1 MASRE
6 APPEPSTTKRKIL
19 ELLLPLFKKYPQI
32 DRYQI
37 SYTYNTAF
45 PHDSL
50 SVKKKFGYKNL
61 DHLYNVLDV
70 FNNEGTKVSISRP
83 KLLALLLQPLLQEPR
98 SNLEDAFQ
106 KLNGFK
112 SAVLCEYC
120 DVSSLHDLLKEVQ
133 SQKSV
138 KVVKSMP
145 SSTLMESFPFDTMPN
160 IRSQQP
166 EKRKPLLF
174 PPAPQFFRSVPI
186 TDNAAI
192 GTSQPRIAPRV
203 QTFMPPP
210 PASMPHVK
218 QPPSHYPNPQ
228 IHPRDD
234 IFVPP
239 LPGYH
244 QPHVLSEKDVRRPPA
259 RPQFKHSENPQNVL
273 NKIEMYIQTFVSY
286 FSKQGKYLPAFVVNE
301 EVKSIC
307 SNASKQVG
315 RQVDFKSIKFG
326 NEFDKLQK
334 RLNEFIRTFCWNCPI
349 TSLFELQRTLCEF
362 EKVADFEELKVGPI
376 VKHPVV
382 IHLFKVPEDVLTVPE
397 ITAYDIHTCLTAYIS
412 KSRANDVKEFMTYM
426 AEKFSVPSPLYLCV
440 RISSFPLA
448 CSVSAYII
456 NLFLHGCYIICV
468 D

>member
-1 MASRE
+1 MASQE

-19 ELLLPLFKKYPQI
+19 ELLLPLFKMYPRI

-45 PHDSL
+45 PRGSL

-83 KLLALLLQPLLQEPR
+83 KLLALLLQPLLQEPH
-98 SNLEDAFQ
+98 SNLEAAFQ
-106 KLNGFK
+106 KLNGFT

-120 DVSSLHDLLKEVQ
+120 DVSSLHDLLKELQ
-133 SQKSV
+133 LQKSNHPPSSV
-138 KVVKSMP
+138 KAVKSMP

-160 IRSQQP
+160 IRLQQP

-174 PPAPQFFRSVPI
+174 PPTPQFCCSVPI
-186 TDNAAI
+186 TNNMAVD
-192 GTSQPRIAPRV
+192 TSQPRIAPRV
-203 QTFMPPP
+203 QTFIPSPS
-210 PASMPHVK
+210 ASMPHVE

-234 IFVPP
+234 IFIPP

-244 QPHVLSEKDVRRPPA
+244 QPHVLSEKDIRRPPV
-259 RPQFKHSENPQNVL
+259 RPQFKHSEDPKNVL
-273 NKIEMYIQTFVSY
+273 NKIEMYTQTFVSY
-286 FSKQGKYLPAFVVNE
+286 FSKQGKHLPVFVVNE

-315 RQVDFKSIKFG
+315 RQIDFKSIKFG

-362 EKVADFEELKVGPI
+362 EKVADFKEFKVGPI
-376 VKHPVV
+376 VKHPEV
-382 IHLFKVPEDVLTVPE
+382 IRFFKVPKDVLTVPE
-397 ITAYDIHTCLTAYIS
+397 ITAYDIHTCLTDYIS
-412 KSRANDVKEFMTYM
+412 KFKSRANDVEEFMTYM
-426 AEKFSVPSPLYLCV
+426 ADKFSVSSPLHLCV

-448 CSVSAYII
+448 CSVSA
-456 NLFLHGCYIICV
+456 
-468 D
+468 